1 MTPDRPNR
9 RGRDVPWADP
19 VTGPGDLPLGYGR
32 SLTPDLLRKA
42 YAAGVFP
49 WYNPGEPVL
58 WWSPD
63 PRAVIELD
71 GLHVSRR
78 LARTMKS
85 GKFRTTVNRAFTDVM
100 LGCGE
105 NRAEGTW
112 VHDEMV
118 AAYTALHAEG
128 DAHSVEVWA
137 PIAPPPDSTATRQDA
152 ARSEHPLPPWGRG
165 PGGGVATS
173 APVPGERRADAPN
186 PPGPP
191 SLGGKGGDELRS
203 LTGDPFGPGWELVG
217 GIYGVAVGGLFAG
230 ESMFHRRTDASK
242 VALVALVER
251 LRARGFVL
259 FDVQMT
265 TDHTERMGAVNV
277 SRAEYLARLAKAVKL
292 THVRFAD
299 EEPPPA
305 GESREASP

>member
-9 RGRDVPWADP
+9 RGRTPEVPWLDP
-19 VTGPGDLPLGYGR
+19 ASGPGDWPLGYGG

-78 LARTMKS
+78 LARTIRS
-85 GKFRTTVNRAFTDVM
+85 GKFRTTVNRAFRDVM

-105 NRAEGTW
+105 YRAEGTW
-112 VHDEMV
+112 VHEEMV
-118 AAYTALHAEG
+118 SAYTALHLAG
-128 DAHSVEVWA
+128 DAHSVEVWV
-137 PIAPPPDSTATRQDA
+137 PTDA
-152 ARSEHPLPPWGRG
+152 GA
-165 PGGGVATS
+165 
-173 APVPGERRADAPN
+173 
-186 PPGPP
+186 
-191 SLGGKGGDELRS
+191 
-203 LTGDPFGPGWELVG
+203 WELAG

-242 VALVALVER
+242 VALVTLVER
-251 LRARGFVL
+251 LKARGFIL

-265 TDHTERMGAVNV
+265 TDHTERMGARNI
-277 SRAEYLARLAKAVKL
+277 SRVEYLARLRDAVAL

-299 EEPPPA
+299 SESSSLAPERAEEL
-305 GESREASP
+305 